1 MIMVRKTGTNT
12 PDKATPDTVMPDTV
26 MPDKAT
32 DAAGADVSSTTPIA
46 RIGDYVLA

>member
-1 MIMVRKTGTNT
+1 MIMVRKTGTIA
-12 PDKATPDTVMPDTV
+12 PDKATPDTV